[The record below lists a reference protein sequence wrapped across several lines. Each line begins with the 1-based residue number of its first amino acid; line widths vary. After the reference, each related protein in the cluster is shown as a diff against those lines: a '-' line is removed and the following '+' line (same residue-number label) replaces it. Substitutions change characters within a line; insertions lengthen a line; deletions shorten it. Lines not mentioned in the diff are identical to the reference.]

1 MSAAWLAA
9 LLIGQSLSTQAID
22 SAEVERV
29 QRALA
34 RAATVQTVHISN
46 PAPPPWAGA
55 TTLPPY
61 AMTGY
66 PLYHYEFLAQTTP
79 EAFRASTLYPGARGP
94 EITPLLKALFTA
106 SSPELRRWR
115 EAHARKEVHQ
125 ALQDHFTLRTRSP
138 S

>member
-1 MSAAWLAA
+1 MTAALLAA
-9 LLIGQSLSTQAID
+9 LLIGRSLSPQAID

-34 RAATVQTVHISN
+34 DAAAVKTVHISN
-46 PAPPPWAGA
+46 PAPPPWTVG

-79 EAFRASTLYPGARGP
+79 KAFRASTLYPGARGP
-94 EITPLLKALFTA
+94 EITPVLKALFTG
-106 SSPELRRWR
+106 SSLELRRQR
-115 EAHARKEVHQ
+115 EARARREVHQ
-125 ALQDHFTLRTRSP
+125 VLLELARATP
-138 S
+138 AK